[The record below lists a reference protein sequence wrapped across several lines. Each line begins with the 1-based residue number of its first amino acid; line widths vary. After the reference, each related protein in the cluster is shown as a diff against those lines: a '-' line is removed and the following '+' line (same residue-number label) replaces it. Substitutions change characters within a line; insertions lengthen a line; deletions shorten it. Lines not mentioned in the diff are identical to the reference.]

1 MPTIFSQTWPLLFFL
16 AILAMQPTF
25 NSTRLG
31 SIEATATATAPT
43 HSNFLRAA
51 VMGSAGR
58 RPWCGADPK
67 MCMDRDK
74 NPWGGDTCC
83 LGRHCVDTTRDQ
95 DNCGNCGHRCP
106 YGLLCCGG
114 LCIDIRA
121 DPDHCGACYN
131 RCRAGA
137 RCDFGMCDYVNGGV

>member
-1 MPTIFSQTWPLLFFL
+1 MPTIFSQTWHLYLLL
-16 AILAMQPTF
+16 AFLAMQPTL
-25 NSTRLG
+25 TVPV
-31 SIEATATATAPT
+31 TAPT
-43 HSNFLRAA
+43 RSNFLRAA
-51 VMGSAGR
+51 VIGSSGR
-58 RPWCGADPK
+58 RAWCGADPK

-95 DNCGNCGHRCP
+95 NNCGVCGRRCP
-106 YGLLCCGG
+106 YGLLCCDG

-121 DPDHCGACYN
+121 DPKHCGACYN
-131 RCRAGA
+131 RCSTGI